1 MFASKLKI
9 AGIVLLFFA
18 AGASLTECQ
27 DENYLAKIYNGL
39 TSPEL
44 YVTPDMDLRTRLSN
58 SEIKKIG
65 WRDLLPNAD
74 QEVLEKYQSSAEKSL
89 SEQVTLSLQA
99 TADEQYQSALYST
112 NVVEHLIGKAVSISG
127 YIVPI
132 DLNEDRS
139 VKRFF
144 LVPYYGACIHYP
156 PPPPNQL
163 IYVDL
168 IDGFSKIM
176 MSQAFTLTGVLEKG
190 LFEDHQGTSAYILN
204 LSHITAFDEQPDEYR
219 KH

>member
-18 AGASLTECQ
+18 AGASLTKCQ

-89 SEQVTLSLQA
+89 SE
-99 TADEQYQSALYST
+99 
-112 NVVEHLIGKAVSISG
+112 
-127 YIVPI
+127 
-132 DLNEDRS
+132 
-139 VKRFF
+139 
-144 LVPYYGACIHYP
+144 
-156 PPPPNQL
+156 
-163 IYVDL
+163 
-168 IDGFSKIM
+168 
-176 MSQAFTLTGVLEKG
+176 
-190 LFEDHQGTSAYILN
+190 
-204 LSHITAFDEQPDEYR
+204 
-219 KH
+219 

>member
-18 AGASLTECQ
+18 AGASLTKCQ

-74 QEVLEKYQSSAEKSL
+74 QEVLEKYQSSAEKPL

-112 NVVEHLIGKAVSISG
+112 NVVEHLTGKAVSISG

>member
-1 MFASKLKI
+1 MSSKIKI
-9 AGIVLLFFA
+9 TVILLLFFG
-18 AGASLTECQ
+18 AGILLTKLPERNWSLQ
-27 DENYLAKIYNGL
+27 LSKL
-39 TSPEL
+39 FSSSVL
-44 YVTPDMDLRTRLSN
+44 YVSPDTELRERLAN
-58 SEIKKIG
+58 SEITHLG
-65 WRDLLPNAD
+65 WGELLPKSD
-74 QEVLEKYQSSAEKSL
+74 QDVLTKYQSSSEKSL

-99 TADEQYQSALYST
+99 TTDQRYQSALYST
-112 NVVEHLIGKAVSISG
+112 NVVEDVIDKTVSISG
-127 YIVPI
+127 YMVPI

-139 VKRFF
+139 IKRFF

-156 PPPPNQL
+156 PPPPNQM

-204 LSHITAFDEQPDEYR
+204 VSQIEEFNEQPDEYR
-219 KH
+219 TH

>member
-1 MFASKLKI
+1 MLNNTLKI
-9 AGIVLLFFA
+9 AATLLIFFG
-18 AGASLTECQ
+18 AGAALTQLLDYNWSLQ
-27 DENYLAKIYNGL
+27 IHKLF
-39 TSPEL
+39 SSSVL
-44 YVTPDMDLRTRLSN
+44 YVTPDIDLRDRLN
-58 SEIKKIG
+58 KSERIQIG
-65 WRDLLPNAD
+65 WRNLLPNSD
-74 QEVLEKYQSSAEKSL
+74 QSVLAKYQSNNEKSL
-89 SEQVTLSLQA
+89 SEQVALSIKSSTDQA
-99 TADEQYQSALYST
+99 YQSALYST
-112 NVVEHLIGKAVSISG
+112 DVVEQIIGQHVSISG

-156 PPPPNQL
+156 PPPPNQM

-190 LFEDHQGTSAYILN
+190 LFEDHQGTSAYKLN
-204 LSHITAFDEQPDEYR
+204 LSEIKEFHEQPDEYR
-219 KH
+219 NH

>member
-1 MFASKLKI
+1 MSSKIKVTAIL
-9 AGIVLLFFA
+9 LLFFG
-18 AGASLTECQ
+18 AGILLTKLPERNWSLQ
-27 DENYLAKIYNGL
+27 LSKL
-39 TSPEL
+39 FSSSVL
-44 YVTPDMDLRTRLSN
+44 YVSPDSELRERLANGEITPL
-58 SEIKKIG
+58 G
-65 WRDLLPNAD
+65 WGELLPKSD
-74 QEVLEKYQSSAEKSL
+74 KEVLAKYQSSSDKSL

-99 TADEQYQSALYST
+99 TTNQRYQSALYST
-112 NVVEHLIGKAVSISG
+112 DVVEDAIGKAVSISG
-127 YIVPI
+127 YMVPI

-156 PPPPNQL
+156 PPPPNQM
-163 IYVDL
+163 IYVNL

-204 LSHITAFDEQPDEYR
+204 VSQIEKFNEQPDEYR
-219 KH
+219 TH